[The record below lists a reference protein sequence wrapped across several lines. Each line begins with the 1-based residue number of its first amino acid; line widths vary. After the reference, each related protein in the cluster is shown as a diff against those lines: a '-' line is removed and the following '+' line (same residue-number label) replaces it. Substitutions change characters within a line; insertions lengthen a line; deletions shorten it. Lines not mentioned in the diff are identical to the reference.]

1 MGLLVDRPLY
11 RGIGKMENDRIRA
24 IITGRVAKAA
34 PAQAEI
40 KQSAC
45 SPSFYF
51 LWRNIPHVGPKFE
64 FSGFMDDF
72 GFLVPIDFKALA
84 IHLQEEGSSK

>member
-1 MGLLVDRPLY
+1 MKP
-11 RGIGKMENDRIRA
+11 
-24 IITGRVAKAA
+24 
-34 PAQAEI
+34 QFEI
-40 KQSAC
+40 EQSAC
-45 SPSFYF
+45 LPSFYV
-51 LWRNIPHVGPKFE
+51 LRRNIPHVGPKFE

>member
-1 MGLLVDRPLY
+1 MKPQFK
-11 RGIGKMENDRIRA
+11 IE
-24 IITGRVAKAA
+24 
-34 PAQAEI
+34 
-40 KQSAC
+40 QSAC
-45 SPSFYF
+45 FPSFYV
-51 LWRNIPHVGPKFE
+51 LRRNIPHVGPKFE

>member
-1 MGLLVDRPLY
+1 MKPQFK
-11 RGIGKMENDRIRA
+11 IE
-24 IITGRVAKAA
+24 
-34 PAQAEI
+34 
-40 KQSAC
+40 QSAYF
-45 SPSFYF
+45 PSFYV

-84 IHLQEEGSSK
+84 IHLQEERRLLMKSTISLSALRYALKTRKIIWIL